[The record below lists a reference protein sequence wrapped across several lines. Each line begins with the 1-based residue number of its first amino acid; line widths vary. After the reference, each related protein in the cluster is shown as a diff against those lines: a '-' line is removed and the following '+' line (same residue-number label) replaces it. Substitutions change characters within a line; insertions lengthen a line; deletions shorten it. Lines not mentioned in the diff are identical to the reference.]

1 MPSKG
6 EIRKREILP
15 NSRYGDKL
23 VAKFINTMMTAGK
36 KSVLEGVFYGSLDL
50 IAAKTK
56 GDALGVFK
64 QAVENTR
71 PMLEVRSRRVGG
83 SHLSGPR
90 GGSSSAARLTEYS
103 LADPIRAGSK

>member
-1 MPSKG
+1 MPRKG

-15 NSRYGDKL
+15 DSRYGDKL

-56 GDALGVFK
+56 GDATSVSSPRILSDPGAGPGLQWNPK
-64 QAVENTR
+64 SHESHDTLR
-71 PMLEVRSRRVGG
+71 P
-83 SHLSGPR
+83 
-90 GGSSSAARLTEYS
+90 
-103 LADPIRAGSK
+103 ADP